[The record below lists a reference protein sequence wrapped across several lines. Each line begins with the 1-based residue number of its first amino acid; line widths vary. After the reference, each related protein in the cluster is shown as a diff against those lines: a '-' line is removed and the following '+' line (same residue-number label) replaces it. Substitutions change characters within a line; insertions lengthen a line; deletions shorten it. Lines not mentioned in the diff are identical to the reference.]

1 MLNLSVKN
9 LNKCFK
15 NELILDDVCLDLKE
29 GDIILIKGKNGS
41 GKSTLL
47 KILCD
52 ILTYDSGVINY
63 TSRKIGALIENP
75 GFIESE
81 SIAYNLRD
89 LCCSKKYDENR
100 VIELCGLFNLS
111 YKDRTKLSNY
121 SLGMRQKVGIIQ
133 ALINDYDYLY
143 LDEPIRGLDKD
154 SIETFVKIMN
164 EQAKNHIT
172 IIASHDA
179 LEGICFSQ
187 KYEMI
192 KGKLSLIKE

>member
-9 LNKCFK
+9 LNKSFK
-15 NELILDDVCLDLKE
+15 NELILNDVCLDLKD

-63 TSRKIGALIENP
+63 TSRKIGSLIENP

-81 SIAYNLRD
+81 SIAYNLRC
-89 LCCSKKYDENR
+89 LCCGEKYDESR
-100 VIELCGLFNLS
+100 AIELCSLFNLE
-111 YKDRTKLSNY
+111 YKDRTKLRNY

-133 ALINDYDYLY
+133 SIMTDYDYLY
-143 LDEPIRGLDKD
+143 LDEPIRGLDQD

-179 LEGICFSQ
+179 LDGICFSQ

-192 KGKLSLIKE
+192 KGRLNLINE